1 MSVSINVSFSN
12 KDNLI
17 SNLLEILK
25 DADYCGQE
33 PLTCSRLEKLNGLL
47 NTASSEDAAGKK
59 GKYIL
64 FTPEERE
71 ACKKR
76 YIEFSEEESK
86 IERIIRRDRKL
97 AAAKPPVYLTI

>member
-1 MSVSINVSFSN
+1 MERMEELN
-12 KDNLI
+12 
-17 SNLLEILK
+17 
-25 DADYCGQE
+25 
-33 PLTCSRLEKLNGLL
+33 TKLN
-47 NTASSEDAAGKK
+47 TESSEETVEKK

-71 ACKKR
+71 ECRKR

>member
-1 MSVSINVSFSN
+1 M
-12 KDNLI
+12 
-17 SNLLEILK
+17 
-25 DADYCGQE
+25 
-33 PLTCSRLEKLNGLL
+33 EKLNGLDIE
-47 NTASSEDAAGKK
+47 SSEDAAVKK

-64 FTPEERE
+64 FTPEQRE
-71 ACKKR
+71 ECRKR